1 MSNNLKVWKDLADT
15 FLSGFNTD
23 FDEMYDYYKKKFN
36 SMQPRCKKGETCKN
50 ETGCLCSCDFSD
62 NFLVDNGENYK
73 LTMDVNPKA
82 TAKDITIDLE
92 DNQLKIEYTF
102 KDENCK
108 TSSSII
114 ETLPKDA
121 DTDEIT
127 ATVENGKL
135 VIVVEKLPVELD
147 VELDDDEDNKNVKIN
162 RK

>member
-23 FDEMYDYYKKKFN
+23 FDEMYNYYKSKFN
-36 SMQPRCKKGETCKN
+36 NMQPCNNKDKEC
-50 ETGCLCSCDFSD
+50 GCAGGLCTCDFND
-62 NFLVDNGENYK
+62 NFLVDNGDVYK

-82 TAKDITIDLE
+82 TAKNITIDLE

-102 KDENCK
+102 KDGNCK
-108 TSSSII
+108 TSSSIV

-147 VELDDDEDNKNVKIN
+147 VELDDDKDNKNVKIN

>member
-23 FDEMYDYYKKKFN
+23 FDEMYNYYKSKFN
-36 SMQPRCKKGETCKN
+36 NMQSCNNKDKEC
-50 ETGCLCSCDFSD
+50 GCAGGLCTCDFND
-62 NFLVDNGENYK
+62 NFLIDNGENYK

-102 KDENCK
+102 KDGNCK

-114 ETLPKDA
+114 ETLPNDA
-121 DTDEIT
+121 DEGEIT

-135 VIVVEKLPVELD
+135 VVVVGKIPQEIDID
-147 VELDDDEDNKNVKIN
+147 VETDNKNIKIN

>member
-23 FDEMYDYYKKKFN
+23 FDEMYNYYKSKFN
-36 SMQPRCKKGETCKN
+36 NMQPCNNKDKEC
-50 ETGCLCSCDFSD
+50 GCVGGLCTCDFND
-62 NFLVDNGENYK
+62 NFLIDNGENYK

-82 TAKDITIDLE
+82 TAKNITIDLE

-102 KDENCK
+102 KDGNCK

-114 ETLPKDA
+114 ETLPNDA
-121 DTDEIT
+121 DEGEIT

-135 VIVVEKLPVELD
+135 VVVVGKIPQEIDIDIET
-147 VELDDDEDNKNVKIN
+147 DNKNIKIN

>member
-23 FDEMYDYYKKKFN
+23 FDEMYNYYKSKFN
-36 SMQPRCKKGETCKN
+36 NMQPCNNKDKEC
-50 ETGCLCSCDFSD
+50 GCAGSLCTCDFND
-62 NFLVDNGENYK
+62 NFLINNGENYK

-102 KDENCK
+102 KDGNCK
-108 TSSSII
+108 TSSSIV

-135 VIVVEKLPVELD
+135 VVVVGKIPQEIDID
-147 VELDDDEDNKNVKIN
+147 VETDNKSVKIN

>member
-1 MSNNLKVWKDLADT
+1 MSKNLKVWKDLADT

-23 FDEMYDYYKKKFN
+23 FDEMFDYYKQKFN
-36 SMQPRCKKGETCKN
+36 SMQPCDKN
-50 ETGCLCSCDFSD
+50 LKTNKNTTGCIYSCDFNN
-62 NFLVDNGENYK
+62 NFLVDDGDSYK

-92 DNQLKIEYTF
+92 DNQLKIDYTF
-102 KDENCK
+102 KDGNCK
-108 TSSSII
+108 TNSSII

-121 DTDEIT
+121 NVDEIT

-135 VIVVEKLPVELD
+135 VVVVEKLPIEMEIEVET
-147 VELDDDEDNKNVKIN
+147 DEDTKNVKIN